1 MAVEQLTDANFGQVI
16 KSSKLPVL
24 IDFWAPWCGPCRA
37 MSPVLD
43 ELSDEYKD
51 RVRICKLN
59 VDDNPQTA
67 QSYGVRAI
75 PTMILIKGGDTIEQV
90 TGAVSKDVLK
100 RILDTKGIDD
110 PSF

>member
-16 KSSKLPVL
+16 ESTKLPVL

-37 MSPVLD
+37 MAPILD
-43 ELSDEYKD
+43 ELATEYQDK
-51 RVRICKLN
+51 VRICKLN

-67 QSYGVRAI
+67 QAYGVRAI